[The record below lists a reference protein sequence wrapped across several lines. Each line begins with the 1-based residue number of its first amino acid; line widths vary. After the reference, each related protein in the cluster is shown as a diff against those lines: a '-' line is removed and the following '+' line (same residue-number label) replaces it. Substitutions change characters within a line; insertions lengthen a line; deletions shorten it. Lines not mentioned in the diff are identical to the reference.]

1 MVATLPQLQD
11 NPKTKMAEPM
21 YSMMSREI
29 YIPEKKQLT
38 HYCKAV
44 LTRYCTVLYKPGHD
58 LKKRN

>member
-38 HYCKAV
+38 YYCKAV
-44 LTRYCTVLYKPGHD
+44 PGTVLYKPGQD